1 MKLCDVILD
10 WDGCCCSRDELVL
23 CWYGERGVV
32 LGSVGTRAEEEWIY
46 TRDEYWDHYI
56 TIIDTL
62 HVKLA
67 GLLIIK
73 QLSVSHNSHT
83 ILIRY
88 ENLCEKYFAKPL
100 NTDNLRLNNLIIQ
113 IVIRLL
119 NLGFPG
125 AVAVYS
131 LSRKA

>member
-1 MKLCDVILD
+1 MLSWTGTAAAVAEMSWYCA
-10 WDGCCCSRDELVL
+10 GTGREVL
-23 CWYGERGVV
+23 CWEVWPLEQRRSG
-32 LGSVGTRAEEEWIY
+32 LIC

-113 IVIRLL
+113 IEIRLL

-125 AVAVYS
+125 AVAVCS